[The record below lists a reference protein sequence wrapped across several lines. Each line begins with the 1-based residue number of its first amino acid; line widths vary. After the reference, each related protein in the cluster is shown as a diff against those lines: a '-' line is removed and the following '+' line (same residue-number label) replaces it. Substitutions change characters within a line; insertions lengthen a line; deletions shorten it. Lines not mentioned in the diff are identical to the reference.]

1 MPRIRLTSAK
11 ALNFEAVGFCSKF
24 SYVSEIN
31 NCLPEIK
38 DKYYQSSLIAVC
50 NKMINSTDRMQC
62 IKLVANKSANENAIA
77 VCGQRPYSSQII
89 SCIQDIVTNYVPPP
103 EPPPTES
110 CKKDFVMTEFDT
122 AFKDLSENKIMSS
135 YQRLLNL
142 KMYLYQCL
150 K

>member
-1 MPRIRLTSAK
+1 
-11 ALNFEAVGFCSKF
+11 
-24 SYVSEIN
+24 
-31 NCLPEIK
+31 
-38 DKYYQSSLIAVC
+38 
-50 NKMINSTDRMQC
+50 MIYSTDRMQC
-62 IKLVANKSANENAIA
+62 LKLVANKSANENAIA